1 MVSFF
6 SHFKPCR
13 GRPPQNKQQAP
24 AVGYLGRGGC
34 YIIIVKI
41 HRLFKGKFL
50 FVEKWA
56 FNVFVD
62 WQVRL
67 RETNYQ
73 QVIFDKSFCGELQK
87 IADYII
93 FNNLL
98 Y

>member
-1 MVSFF
+1 MSIVHKIEFEKDKMIDKSLKKVNTNMKKNNIYFF
-6 SHFKPCR
+6 R
-13 GRPPQNKQQAP
+13 
-24 AVGYLGRGGC
+24 
-34 YIIIVKI
+34 
-41 HRLFKGKFL
+41 GKFL